1 MSAIEQTCIYCYI
14 YVYICIHTHTYIYI
28 YMHAISI
35 CVFMFLRCFGL
46 LHSLGAEGS
55 ASISISSCWTRQ
67 TIVHARSW
75 WWGFDIL
82 NLNILRSC
90 QQKHIQCLLNRLI
103 GSSPTNSTRVF
114 LRVGYRTETFWCNTS
129 RLDAPCHF
137 WSSLNTSLVMQFHRL
152 KSKKVMN
159 RYEKR
164 CCIQVPHMDS
174 ILALVAWRWI
184 SCLGKNTQ
192 WQ

>member
-1 MSAIEQTCIYCYI
+1 M
-14 YVYICIHTHTYIYI
+14 HTHTHIICNI
-28 YMHAISI
+28 YMCIY
-35 CVFMFLRCFGL
+35 VFEMLWFAAQFGCWRVRFHIYQQL
-46 LHSLGAEGS
+46 LNEA
-55 ASISISSCWTRQ
+55 
-67 TIVHARSW
+67 TIVHARPW

-82 NLNILRSC
+82 SLNILRSC
-90 QQKHIQCLLNRLI
+90 QQKHIQCLPNRLF

-137 WSSLNTSLVMQFHRL
+137 WSSLNTSLVMQFDSL
-152 KSKKVMN
+152 KSKKHMN
-159 RYEKR
+159 TYEKR

-174 ILALVAWRWI
+174 ILAWVAWRSI